1 MNKCEKINQFFN
13 AANALNKA
21 NENSF
26 KLFTPPT
33 NATKRNLKIKEK
45 KMKVAIN
52 KNALESIVTN
62 TNPYLEKKD
71 LSAITSHIFI
81 SAKDGIL
88 NIKATDHEIGLA
100 YKLSNVKIMD
110 EGNATANGK
119 KLLDIIR
126 SLKDEEVTLETV
138 NNYLYIKQKNSKY
151 KLPMYKF
158 EDFPNFPAIEN
169 KNKFEIDAVML
180 GRSLKKIFTSIDNNN
195 PKFELNGALID
206 IKQNYINIV
215 GTDTKRLSVFRFETP
230 TQSEFS
236 LIIPKK
242 AISEI
247 QKLFFDKIEIY
258 YDDTTLIAQSANF
271 EFFTKLIN
279 GRFPDYNRVIPQEIK
294 RRLRLSR
301 DKMIEGIK
309 TVSIISESTKIV
321 FAPQTISFESIVE
334 DNSEAKTTIE
344 FATGL
349 EEEIYVGVKNRYLL
363 DFLQSIEE
371 DHFEFGFNDS
381 NLAFTVSSN
390 ELKTVIMPINL

>member
-1 MNKCEKINQFFN
+1 M
-13 AANALNKA
+13 KA
-21 NENSF
+21 
-26 KLFTPPT
+26 
-33 NATKRNLKIKEK
+33 I
-45 KMKVAIN
+45 IN

-71 LSAITSHIFI
+71 LSAITSHIYI
-81 SAKDGIL
+81 QAKDGIL
-88 NIKATDHEIGLA
+88 NIKATDHEIGLS
-100 YKLSNVKIMD
+100 YKLSNVKITD

-126 SLKDEEVTLETV
+126 SLKDDEVTLETV

-158 EDFPNFPAIEN
+158 EDFPNFPTIDG
-169 KNKFEIDAVML
+169 KNKFEVDAVMF
-180 GRSLKKIFTSIDNNN
+180 GRSLKKILPNIDNNN
-195 PKFELNGALID
+195 PKFELNGAFID
-206 IKQNYINIV
+206 IKQNFINIV
-215 GTDTKRLSVFRFETP
+215 GTDTKRLSVFKFETP

-258 YDDTTLIAQSANF
+258 YDENTLIAQSQNF

-279 GRFPDYNRVIPQEIK
+279 GKFPDYIRVIPQEIK
-294 RRLRLSR
+294 KRLKLSR
-301 DKMIEGIK
+301 DKMLEGIK
-309 TVSIISESTKIV
+309 TVSIISDTIKIT
-321 FAPQTISFESIVE
+321 FAPQTITFESIVE
-334 DNSEAKTTIE
+334 DNSEAKTVID
-344 FATGL
+344 FQTGL
-349 EEEIYVGVKNRYLL
+349 DEEISIGVRNRYLL
-363 DFLQSIEE
+363 DFLSNIEE
-371 DHFEFGFNDS
+371 NDFELGFNDS

>member
-1 MNKCEKINQFFN
+1 
-13 AANALNKA
+13 
-21 NENSF
+21 
-26 KLFTPPT
+26 
-33 NATKRNLKIKEK
+33 
-45 KMKVAIN
+45 MKVAIN

-110 EGNATANGK
+110 DGNATANGK

-195 PKFELNGALID
+195 PKFELNGAFID

-230 TQSEFS
+230 T
-236 LIIPKK
+236 
-242 AISEI
+242 SEI